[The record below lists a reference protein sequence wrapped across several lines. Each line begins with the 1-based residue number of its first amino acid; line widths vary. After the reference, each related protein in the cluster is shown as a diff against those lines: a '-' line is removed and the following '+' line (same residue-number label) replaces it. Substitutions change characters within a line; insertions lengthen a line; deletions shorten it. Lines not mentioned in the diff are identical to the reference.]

1 MTAVES
7 RPAGV
12 LGESRSSSHRPFGAR
27 VKAFVAL
34 TKPRIIELLLIT
46 TVPVMFLAQQ
56 GVPDLGL
63 VLLTCIGGYLSA
75 GGANRSGGTTSGVVE
90 DDPIQAR
97 ARKLTPDA

>member
-12 LGESRSSSHRPFGAR
+12 LGESKRSSHRPFGAR

-46 TVPVMFLAQQ
+46 TVPVMFLAEQ
-56 GVPDLGL
+56 G
-63 VLLTCIGGYLSA
+63 C
-75 GGANRSGGTTSGVVE
+75 
-90 DDPIQAR
+90 PI
-97 ARKLTPDA
+97 